1 MLYRELRSSQRSY
14 FENRSQRY
22 GQTNKSQTN
31 RRQSNVHG
39 TQRKRSVPSA
49 MLSMAGWQ
57 DSQQALQYIDMEGG
71 HVTVEGGQI
80 SPHAGKGEAGIMKTE
95 EVLVQHASRERSS
108 TEDSFEMDSI
118 KGPKR

>member
-1 MLYRELRSSQRSY
+1 MLYRELRSSQKSY

-22 GQTNKSQTN
+22 GGTNKSQTN
-31 RRQSNVHG
+31 RRQSNIHG
-39 TQRKRSVPSA
+39 TQRKRSVPPA

-57 DSQQALQYIDMEGG
+57 DSQEALQYIDMEGG

-80 SPHAGKGEAGIMKTE
+80 SPHAGKAEVGIMKTE
-95 EVLVQHASRERSS
+95 EVRVQHTARERPS

-118 KGPKR
+118 GSAKR